1 MSNLDIFK
9 QNQVLFIEVGI
20 IYVVLLCFMLFLPL
34 GGATYAISSVILFW
48 VFTSLIMLMLN
59 KEVRK
64 ELDFENLFEDKR
76 LPKKIKL
83 FLLTIS
89 VFVITLIE
97 VNIVNNFNLENW
109 AFNILMTII
118 TISQT
123 LLIALFS
130 FNRISLFLT
139 AILYSFLSIIVTF
152 LTLIFGGIFFAPFI
166 FIMLFNKKVLN
177 NEN

>member
-20 IYVVLLCFMLFLPL
+20 IYVALLCFMLFLPL
-34 GGATYAISSVILFW
+34 AGATYAISSVILFW

-64 ELDFENLFEDKR
+64 EFDFEDLFEDKR

-130 FNRISLFLT
+130 FNRVSLFLT
-139 AILYSFLSIIVTF
+139 AILYSFLSVIVTF
-152 LTLIFGGIFFAPFI
+152 LTLIFGGIFFTPFI
-166 FIMLFNKKVLN
+166 FIILFNKKVLN